1 MTTGLG
7 GGPFDR
13 AALACLRAGLLALAR
28 AGRLAA
34 RSLRRLAD
42 FTMNETSSSAALA
55 AGARA
60 ATVLGR
66 DGYSSRAS
74 QLVKREDCRDDN
86 RQWNKKPG
94 GRPVLAL
101 RHVLCA
107 LALIGAAASAA
118 GRAEAQ
124 TYPDRLIKMV
134 VPYPAGGPI
143 DITARLV
150 VQRLG
155 PILGQTVIIENRGGA
170 GGALGTKAVAAAE
183 PDGYTLLFG
192 NASALVVGPAVYRF
206 RDYDTI
212 RQFTPVAKVTEGYE
226 VLVVAPDFPA
236 KNVPELVAYAKA
248 NPGKLNFGSMG
259 YGNLTHL
266 AGELFKLQTGTDFT
280 HVPYKGP
287 PEAVAGIVTGQV
299 HILFGEVAGLLPLVR
314 EGKIRG
320 LGVAS
325 VSRNALAPE
334 LPTMIEG
341 GLPDFVALTFTGVV
355 APVGT
360 PASIVNKL
368 NAAINES
375 LKPSDVV
382 AALGKLGAEVRTGSA
397 AEFGTFLAKERDLWV
412 DVVTRTGIKAE

>member
-1 MTTGLG
+1 
-7 GGPFDR
+7 
-13 AALACLRAGLLALAR
+13 
-28 AGRLAA
+28 
-34 RSLRRLAD
+34 
-42 FTMNETSSSAALA
+42 
-55 AGARA
+55 
-60 ATVLGR
+60 
-66 DGYSSRAS
+66 
-74 QLVKREDCRDDN
+74 
-86 RQWNKKPG
+86 
-94 GRPVLAL
+94 VLAL

-118 GRAEAQ
+118 GRVEAQ

-212 RQFTPVAKVTEGYE
+212 KQFTPVAKVTEGYE

-236 KNVPELVAYAKA
+236 KNVQELVAYAKA

-280 HVPYKGP
+280 HVPYKGS

-375 LKPSDVV
+375 LKPPEVV

-397 AEFGTFLAKERDLWV
+397 QEFAAFIGKERDKWV

>member
-1 MTTGLG
+1 M
-7 GGPFDR
+7 
-13 AALACLRAGLLALAR
+13 
-28 AGRLAA
+28 
-34 RSLRRLAD
+34 
-42 FTMNETSSSAALA
+42 
-55 AGARA
+55 
-60 ATVLGR
+60 
-66 DGYSSRAS
+66 
-74 QLVKREDCRDDN
+74 
-86 RQWNKKPG
+86 
-94 GRPVLAL
+94 LAL

-118 GRAEAQ
+118 GRVEAQ

-206 RDYDTI
+206 RDYDTLK
-212 RQFTPVAKVTEGYE
+212 QFTPVAKVTEGYE

-236 KNVPELVAYAKA
+236 KNVQELVAYAKA

-280 HVPYKGP
+280 HVPYKGS

-325 VSRNALAPE
+325 ATRNALARS
-334 LPTMIEG
+334 TI
-341 GLPDFVALTFTGVV
+341 
-355 APVGT
+355 
-360 PASIVNKL
+360 
-368 NAAINES
+368 
-375 LKPSDVV
+375 
-382 AALGKLGAEVRTGSA
+382 
-397 AEFGTFLAKERDLWV
+397 
-412 DVVTRTGIKAE
+412 

>member
-1 MTTGLG
+1 M
-7 GGPFDR
+7 PF
-13 AALACLRAGLLALAR
+13 
-28 AGRLAA
+28 
-34 RSLRRLAD
+34 
-42 FTMNETSSSAALA
+42 
-55 AGARA
+55 
-60 ATVLGR
+60 
-66 DGYSSRAS
+66 
-74 QLVKREDCRDDN
+74 
-86 RQWNKKPG
+86 
-94 GRPVLAL
+94 
-101 RHVLCA
+101 
-107 LALIGAAASAA
+107 
-118 GRAEAQ
+118 
-124 TYPDRLIKMV
+124 
-134 VPYPAGGPI
+134 PAGGPI
-143 DITARLV
+143 DLTARLL
-150 VQRLG
+150 VQRLA
-155 PILGQTVIIENRGGA
+155 PMLGQTVIVENRGGA
-170 GGALGTKAVAAAE
+170 GGALGTKAAAGAD

-212 RQFTPVAKVTEGYE
+212 KQFTPVAKVTEGYE

-236 KNVPELVAYAKA
+236 KNVQELVAYAKA

-280 HVPYKGP
+280 HVPYKGS

-355 APVGT
+355 APAGT

-382 AALGKLGAEVRTGSA
+382 AALGKLGAGVRTGSA

>member
-1 MTTGLG
+1 
-7 GGPFDR
+7 
-13 AALACLRAGLLALAR
+13 
-28 AGRLAA
+28 
-34 RSLRRLAD
+34 
-42 FTMNETSSSAALA
+42 
-55 AGARA
+55 
-60 ATVLGR
+60 
-66 DGYSSRAS
+66 
-74 QLVKREDCRDDN
+74 
-86 RQWNKKPG
+86 
-94 GRPVLAL
+94 
-101 RHVLCA
+101 
-107 LALIGAAASAA
+107 
-118 GRAEAQ
+118 
-124 TYPDRLIKMV
+124 
-134 VPYPAGGPI
+134 
-143 DITARLV
+143 
-150 VQRLG
+150 
-155 PILGQTVIIENRGGA
+155 
-170 GGALGTKAVAAAE
+170 
-183 PDGYTLLFG
+183 
-192 NASALVVGPAVYRF
+192 
-206 RDYDTI
+206 
-212 RQFTPVAKVTEGYE
+212 

-236 KNVPELVAYAKA
+236 KNVQELVAYAKA

-280 HVPYKGP
+280 HVPYKGS

-325 VSRNALAPE
+325 VGRNALAPE